1 MHTLWPALIAYACI
15 LVANIQSLLAH
26 YEKNASCQDYDL
38 LNAMHCLRT
47 WVNSSLYI
55 CTSNGVE
62 RLGFLFKTSKCEVLK
77 PCFFSNRKKHK
88 ISSKC
93 WYIDPAAMS
102 LTQYLHHTQ
111 PVWPCKKAPTYFYC
125 ISCNVCLHIMLMHK
139 SCKHIKDELRDAQWG
154 SP

>member
-1 MHTLWPALIAYACI
+1 MPFLLCRCTLFDQLWLHMHVFWLQTSRAC
-15 LVANIQSLLAH
+15 LAH

-38 LNAMHCLRT
+38 LNAMHCLHT

-55 CTSNGVE
+55 CTSNGVD

-77 PCFFSNRKKHK
+77 PCSFSNRNKHK

-125 ISCNVCLHIMLMHK
+125 ISCNVLLAHHA
-139 SCKHIKDELRDAQWG
+139 HA
-154 SP
+154 